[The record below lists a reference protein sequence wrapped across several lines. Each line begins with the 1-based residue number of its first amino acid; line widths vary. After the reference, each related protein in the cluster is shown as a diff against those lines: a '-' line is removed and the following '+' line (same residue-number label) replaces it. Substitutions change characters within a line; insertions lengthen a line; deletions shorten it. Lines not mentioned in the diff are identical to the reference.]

1 MADDFESRIAKYHEE
16 RKEHDLAMQN
26 AQAHQN
32 RSNECAGSAQI
43 QDNGPTGDQDAEEES
58 DNDGDA
64 EEESDNDGDAE
75 VESDN
80 DGDAA
85 EDKGDE
91 SGADRSG
98 QVPGVAN

>member
-64 EEESDNDGDAE
+64 E